1 MMVLRPPRD
10 LSMVVRLNRNNGV
23 CYHSIPALRIKNPTD
38 HYRLNL
44 TIAIP
49 FKSNGSLP
57 HVCVSLGD
65 LCIDVSF
72 NSLPCPPC
80 WRSAKDEAN
89 RRHRRFIVLISTDG
103 GYSLIF
109 FVSFS
114 DLYVSTLAF
123 FSRGAK
129 RRAGFDLKKNKKTAS
144 LPRLG

>member
-1 MMVLRPPRD
+1 MLVSSGFVSGGDNRQMMVLRPPRD

-109 FVSFS
+109 FCQ
-114 DLYVSTLAF
+114 F
-123 FSRGAK
+123 FGPLCLHFGFLFK
-129 RRAGFDLKKNKKTAS
+129 RS
-144 LPRLG
+144 